1 MQNALRIGNINL
13 KKRKKKS
20 IKDDKRYTNPM
31 WHISLKIGTSLGGVD
46 EGIEKVISK
55 YIVDWYLNA

>member
-1 MQNALRIGNINL
+1 MQNALRIRNINL
-13 KKRKKKS
+13 KKRKKS

-46 EGIEKVISK
+46 
-55 YIVDWYLNA
+55 